1 MTVLKLRSLSCRLLL
16 PAALAAGMAAALP
29 PSTAIAEQVILTY
42 ASFGGALQKAEEA
55 AWLRPFENSHPGVKI
70 VYDEVDYAKLKVMVE
85 SGQVT
90 WDVLATAD
98 DFGLKSDEPL
108 LEKLDCHE
116 IPCSD
121 MAGARS
127 PTTGY
132 RVAQT
137 LSGVVLGYNTAK
149 MPKGRTP
156 QGWADM
162 FDLKR
167 FPGKRVVMM
176 DASSYV
182 FEQALLADGVEPKNI
197 YPLDLSRAIRK
208 LNSLGDRLTVAP
220 SYQGCAELVGSGE
233 AVMGGCWSGRFTDV
247 IERTKAPV
255 AICWNQG
262 IVSSGYFSVPRGAR
276 HKALA
281 MQFIAWAVSA
291 EHNGAISNF
300 ITYGPANPKALAHV
314 PPTLREK
321 MLVGH
326 LDTAFF
332 PDNYWYDANR
342 AEVNRRWTTWVSG
355 ME

>member
-1 MTVLKLRSLSCRLLL
+1 MTILKLRALSRRLLL
-16 PAALAAGMAAALP
+16 SAGIAAGTAATLQA
-29 PSTAIAEQVILTY
+29 SAAGAEQVILTY

-55 AWLRPFENSHPGVKI
+55 AWLRPFEKTHPGVKI
-70 VYDEVDYAKLKVMVE
+70 VYDAVDYAKLKAMVE

-98 DFGLKSDEPL
+98 DFGLKSDERL
-108 LEKLDCHE
+108 LEKLDCRE

-121 MAGARS
+121 MAGAQY

-137 LSGVVLGYNTAK
+137 ISGVVLGYNTAK
-149 MPKGRTP
+149 MPRGLVP
-156 QGWADM
+156 HGWADM

-182 FEQALLADGVEPKNI
+182 FEQALLADGVEPKNM
-197 YPLDLSRAIRK
+197 YPLDLNRAIRK
-208 LNSLGDRLTVAP
+208 LNSLGDRLTIAP

-247 IERTKAPV
+247 IERTMAPV

-262 IVSSGYFSVPRGAR
+262 IASNGYFSIPRGTK

-281 MQFIAWAVSA
+281 MQFIAWVVAA
-291 EHNGAISNF
+291 EHNGAISNL
-300 ITYGPANPKALAHV
+300 ISYGPANPNALAHV
-314 PPTLREK
+314 PPALREK
-321 MLVGH
+321 MLVSH
-326 LDTAFF
+326 LDTAVF

-342 AEVNRRWTTWVSG
+342 TEVNRRWTAWVSG